1 MNEGFFKTVR
11 LAVAILLSLLLAF
24 IIISLVSK
32 NPLRTMGLFLFG
44 PLKNVRYLGNVIE
57 LTIPLIFAG
66 LSTAILFQANL
77 FNLGAEGIFYFSG
90 LTAAFVA
97 VLVPIANPFLHVS
110 AAIAAGAVMGMV
122 VALVPGYLRAK
133 WNASELV
140 SSLMMNSIL
149 AGVGLYLLNNVI
161 RDKDLTEIASLK
173 LAPSALLPR
182 IIPRTRIHLGLVIC
196 LCFVAG
202 VYLFS
207 RRHRI
212 GYLLRMFG
220 FNHRFVEYSGFSSF
234 SMIIIAHLLAG
245 FIAGVGG
252 SVEVLGMYDRFRW
265 ASLPGLGFDGAL
277 VAMLARNKPLPVL
290 GSALFLAYIRTGAD
304 IMARQADVPAEMVSI
319 VQAVIILLISADRF
333 LHGLEER
340 RILKKALA

>member
-1 MNEGFFKTVR
+1 MNEGFFKRVR
-11 LAVAILLSLLLAF
+11 TAVAILVSLLLAF

-32 NPLRTMGLFLFG
+32 SPLRTMGLFLFG

-97 VLVPIANPFLHVS
+97 ILVPIANPFLHVS
-110 AAIAAGAVMGMV
+110 AAIAAGAVMGMI

-149 AGVGLYLLNNVI
+149 AGVGLYLLNNFI

-196 LCFVAG
+196 LCFVVG

-220 FNHRFVEYSGFSSF
+220 FNHRFVEYSGVSSF

-245 FIAGVGG
+245 FIAGWEEAWRSSACTTDFAGHPC
-252 SVEVLGMYDRFRW
+252 R
-265 ASLPGLGFDGAL
+265 
-277 VAMLARNKPLPVL
+277 
-290 GSALFLAYIRTGAD
+290 GSASTGRWWRCWPVTNPFRCLAPLSFLPISGP
-304 IMARQADVPAEMVSI
+304 VP
-319 VQAVIILLISADRF
+319 ISWPGRRMF
-333 LHGLEER
+333 LRKWFPSYR
-340 RILKKALA
+340 R